1 MKIAFYI
8 NDSKPGAKA
17 AAEKLSSRAASLGLE
32 VADLCPSSLIPHPTS
47 FILVALG
54 GDGTILRCVHERPG
68 VPVLGFNLGGLGY
81 LSSVEKKDFDQALA
95 LLAGGR
101 YRIAER
107 TMLSLSLRA
116 EGRTSGSVAAPQ
128 ALNDIVITREMT
140 GHAAMIDLSVDG
152 HRATRYLADG
162 LVIATPTGSTA
173 YSLSAGGPVVMPD
186 ARSFVITPMNP
197 HALGIRPQVV
207 ADSSRLVI
215 NAISRDSAC
224 ASRRGVATA
233 PGTAALGVYAD
244 GEPVAMLSAG
254 ESVEISKS
262 KQVAKFVELEGY
274 DPYAVLAHKLGW
286 AGTTL

>member
-1 MKIAFYI
+1 MKVAFYV
-8 NDSKPGAKA
+8 NETKSA
-17 AAEKLSSRAASLGLE
+17 ARTAADRLVSRAAEFGLE
-32 VADLCPSSLIPHPTS
+32 TVPCGSDPAFDLVI
-47 FILVALG
+47 ALG
-54 GDGTILRCVHERPG
+54 GDGTILRCVHEHPG

-107 TMLSLSLRA
+107 TMLSVGASCGA
-116 EGRTSGSVAAPQ
+116 DGQGSARVV

-215 NAISRDSAC
+215 NAISRDSVS
-224 ASRRGVATA
+224 ASRRGKAA
-233 PGTAALGVYAD
+233 ESGTAALGVYAD
-244 GEPVAMLSAG
+244 GEPVAMLAAG
-254 ESVEISKS
+254 DVIEISKS
-262 KQVAKFVELEGY
+262 EQVAKFVELEGY